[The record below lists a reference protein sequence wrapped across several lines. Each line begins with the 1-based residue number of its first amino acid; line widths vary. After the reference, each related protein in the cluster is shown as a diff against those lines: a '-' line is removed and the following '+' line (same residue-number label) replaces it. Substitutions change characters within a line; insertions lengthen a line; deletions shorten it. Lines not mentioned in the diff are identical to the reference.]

1 MGIVWQSLKC
11 AVFTCY
17 LQCFLR
23 SWGRVGLLMKNKP
36 FFRYAA
42 LFTSV
47 MLPITSQALEVHE
60 WGTFTILVSSKGQ
73 TVNWYQ
79 PYSDAAKLPKFVNM
93 NPMLMKSNIPF
104 ARVRMET
111 PVLYFYPEEE
121 MDISVRVAFAEGS
134 ITERFPVTNDEP
146 YTSSS
151 SPFVVH
157 QIEGLNSSIACSIR
171 FPSSDEIFDKKM
183 REFSVKAPPAA
194 VRWTGKL
201 LPPSH
206 EDGKL
211 IPAVASKQG
220 NNYAA
225 ARNVPDAW
233 IFHSAVPNKLMPDVH
248 QVEKFIFYRG
258 AGQSLPPYSVS
269 MPDDR
274 SMSFSSNS
282 QSDSTFLVALR
293 VKDGKASWVQMP
305 NVPGPS
311 KDAVRSTNITFHD
324 EAVSLEQADTELR
337 ALFQTELAE
346 RGLSKAEAKAMVDT
360 WNHTW
365 FSEPGQRVF
374 TIVDRTWVDSVL
386 PLAISPQPTNIER
399 VFVARYEVLSP
410 TTEKELGDIMSKN
423 TSSTAPV
430 KKIADLELGRFIHG
444 AAEIVAEKVK
454 GDLIS
459 QFRSIQYKEQTPVN
473 VEK

>member
-1 MGIVWQSLKC
+1 
-11 AVFTCY
+11 
-17 LQCFLR
+17 
-23 SWGRVGLLMKNKP
+23 MKTKP
-36 FFRYAA
+36 FLKHVA
-42 LFTSV
+42 LFASALLPTS
-47 MLPITSQALEVHE
+47 LHALEVHE
-60 WGTFTILVSSKGQ
+60 WGTFTVLVSSTGQ

-79 PYSDAAKLPKFVNM
+79 PYSDAAKLPAFVNM
-93 NPMLMKSNIPF
+93 NPLLMKSTIPF
-104 ARVRMET
+104 AQVRMET
-111 PVLYFYPEEE
+111 PVIYFYPENE
-121 MDISVRVAFAEGS
+121 MDVSVRVAFAEGS

-146 YTSSS
+146 YTSPS
-151 SPFVVH
+151 SPLVVH
-157 QIEGLNSSIACSIR
+157 KIEGLNSSVACSIR

-183 REFSVKAPPAA
+183 SEFSVKAPPTA

-206 EDGKL
+206 KDGKL

-220 NNYAA
+220 DNYAA

-233 IFHSAVPNKLMPDVH
+233 IFRSDVPNKFAPNVH

-258 AGQSLPPYSVS
+258 AGQSLPPYFVS

-274 SMSFSSNS
+274 SISFSSYS
-282 QSDSTFLVALR
+282 QSDSTFLIALR
-293 VKDGKASWVQMP
+293 VKNGKATWVKMP

-311 KDAVRSTNITFHD
+311 QKASRLANITFPD
-324 EAVSLEQADTELR
+324 ETISLEQADTELR
-337 ALFQTELAE
+337 ALFQTELTE

-386 PLAISPQPTNIER
+386 PLAISPQPQKIER

-423 TSSTAPV
+423 ASSTTPV
-430 KKIADLELGRFIHG
+430 KKIADLELGRFSNG
-444 AAEIVAEKVK
+444 AAEIVAENMK
-454 GDLIS
+454 GNLIS
-459 QFRSIQYKEQTPVN
+459 QFRSIQYKEETPVN
-473 VEK
+473 VDK